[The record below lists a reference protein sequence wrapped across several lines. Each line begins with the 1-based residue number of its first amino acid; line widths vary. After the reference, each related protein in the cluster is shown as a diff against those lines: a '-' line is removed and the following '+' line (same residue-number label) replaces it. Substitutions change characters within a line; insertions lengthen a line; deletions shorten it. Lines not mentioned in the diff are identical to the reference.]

1 MLHISLADGAIK
13 SFAEPVSVNQLA
25 CSISPSLA
33 KKTIAA
39 LVDGQPVDTGYV
51 IHHDAHV
58 YLITVENQQA
68 LDIIRRSV
76 NYLLAYA
83 VKILYPESQL
93 ASATSTTDGFHY
105 DFAYHRTL
113 TPNDLS
119 LIENKMQELVT
130 QKQAITAV
138 HWEKNKVI
146 SHFQAKHEPYKIALI
161 EESADL
167 NFICYQTN
175 EHQFID
181 YLAGP
186 IVPNTSYLNAF
197 KLMNVSGAYWRGD
210 KNNEMLQRID
220 GTAWLDKI
228 ELKNYL
234 QRLAEAEKRDH
245 RRIGKEL
252 DLFHIQEEAPGMI
265 FWHAKGWRI
274 WQSIEQYVR
283 QALLKSGYEEV
294 KTPIMMDKSLWERSG
309 HWDNYQEHMFTT
321 QSEKKTYAIK
331 PMNCPMHVEIF
342 KHRIHSYRDLPLRLA
357 EFGSCHRNEP
367 SGALHGLMRVRGFVQ
382 DDAHIFCTEE
392 QIENEVTQFH
402 QLLVDMYKV
411 FGFNDLEVKLSL
423 RPEKKA
429 GDDSTW
435 DRAEEGL
442 RRALSSCGVH
452 WEELPGEGAFYGPKV
467 EYHIKDAIGRSWQCG
482 TIQLDFVLPAR
493 LGAEYVTEHNEK
505 AIPVILHRAVLG
517 SFERFI
523 AILIEHY
530 AGQFPLWLSPI
541 QAVVL
546 NITEKQADHCRQL
559 ASQLNAAGIC
569 CTIDVRNEKIGFK
582 IREQHLQK
590 IPYLLVIGEKEV
602 QNGNISVRHR
612 QQNLGMMSEQ
622 QLIDK
627 LKEEIH
633 LFH

>member
-1 MLHISLADGAIK
+1 MLHISLVDGTIK
-13 SFAEPVSVNQLA
+13 SFAEPISVNQLA
-25 CSISPSLA
+25 CSIGSSLA

-39 LVDGQPVDTGYV
+39 LIDGQPVDTDYV
-51 IHHDAHV
+51 IHHDANVH
-58 YLITVENQQA
+58 LITIEDQQA
-68 LDIIRRSV
+68 LDIIRRSM

-93 ASATSTTDGFHY
+93 ASATNTADGFRY

-119 LIENKMQELVT
+119 LIENKMRELVA
-130 QKQAITAV
+130 QKQAITALQ
-138 HWEKNKVI
+138 WDKDKI
-146 SHFQAKHEPYKIALI
+146 LSHFQAKNEPYKITLI
-161 EESADL
+161 EESSDRA
-167 NFICYQTN
+167 FVCYQTN
-175 EHQFID
+175 KHQFID

-197 KLMNVSGAYWRGD
+197 KLMHVSGAYWRGD

-220 GTAWLDKI
+220 GTAWLDKV

-283 QALLKSGYEEV
+283 QALIKSGYEEV

-382 DDAHIFCTEE
+382 DDAHIFCTEK
-392 QIENEVTQFH
+392 QIEDEVVQFH
-402 QLLVDMYKV
+402 QLLINTYRV

-442 RRALSSCGVH
+442 RRALGSCGIH
-452 WEELPGEGAFYGPKV
+452 CEELPGEGAFYGPKV

-482 TIQLDFVLPAR
+482 TIQLDFVLPIR
-493 LGAEYVTEHNEK
+493 LRAEYVTEHNEK
-505 AIPVILHRAVLG
+505 ATPVILHRAVLG

-541 QAVVL
+541 QVVVL
-546 NITEKQADHCRQL
+546 NITEKQADYCQQL
-559 ASQLNAAGIC
+559 ASRLNKAGIH
-569 CTIDVRNEKIGFK
+569 CTADVRNEKIGLK

-602 QNGNISVRHR
+602 QSSSISVRHR
-612 QQNLGMMSEQ
+612 QQNLGVMSEQ
-622 QLIDK
+622 QLIAK
-627 LKEEIH
+627 LKEEIY

>member
-13 SFAEPVSVNQLA
+13 SFAQAVSVNQLA
-25 CSISPSLA
+25 YSISPSLV

-39 LVDGQPVDTGYV
+39 LVDGRPVDTNYV
-51 IHHDAHV
+51 IHHDANVH
-58 YLITVENQQA
+58 LITAEDQQA
-68 LDIIRRSV
+68 LDVIRRSV

-93 ASATSTTDGFHY
+93 ASATNTADGFRY
-105 DFAYHRTL
+105 DFAYHRAL

-119 LIENKMQELVT
+119 LIENKMRELVR

-138 HWEKNKVI
+138 YWDKNQVI
-146 SHFQAKHEPYKIALI
+146 SHFQARNEHYKIALI
-161 EESADL
+161 EESSDL

-175 EHQFID
+175 EHQLID

-186 IVPNTSYLNAF
+186 IVPNTSYLNVF
-197 KLMNVSGAYWRGD
+197 KLMHVSGAYWRGD
-210 KNNEMLQRID
+210 KDNEMLQRID
-220 GTAWLDKI
+220 GTAWLNKI

-234 QRLAEAEKRDH
+234 QHLAEAEKRDH
-245 RRIGKEL
+245 RRLGKEL
-252 DLFHIQEEAPGMI
+252 NLFHIQEEAPGMI

-283 QALLKSGYEEV
+283 QALIKSGYEEV
-294 KTPIMMDKSLWERSG
+294 KTPVMMDKTLWERSG
-309 HWDNYQEHMFTT
+309 HWDNYQEHMFIT

-342 KHRIHSYRDLPLRLA
+342 KHRVRSYRDLPLRLA

-392 QIENEVTQFH
+392 QIESEVAQFH
-402 QLLVDMYKV
+402 QLLVDIYRV
-411 FGFNDLEVKLSL
+411 FGFDDLEIKLSL

-429 GDDSTW
+429 GDNHTW

-442 RRALSSCGVH
+442 RRALSSCHVH

-530 AGQFPLWLSPI
+530 AGQFPLWLSPV

-546 NITEKQADHCRQL
+546 NIAEKQADHCQQL
-559 ASQLNAAGIC
+559 ASRLNAAGIC
-569 CTIDVRNEKIGFK
+569 CSVDVRNEKIGFK
-582 IREQHLQK
+582 IREQLLQK
-590 IPYLLVIGEKEV
+590 IPYLLIIGEKEV
-602 QNGNISVRHR
+602 HNGNISVRYR
-612 QQNLGMMSEQ
+612 QQDLGMMSEQ
-622 QLIDK
+622 QLIAK
-627 LKEEIH
+627 LKEEIY